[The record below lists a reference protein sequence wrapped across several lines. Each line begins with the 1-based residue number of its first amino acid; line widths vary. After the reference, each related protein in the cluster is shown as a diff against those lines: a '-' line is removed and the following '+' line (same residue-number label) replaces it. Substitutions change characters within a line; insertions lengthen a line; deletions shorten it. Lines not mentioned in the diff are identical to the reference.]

1 MTQRSFLL
9 AITLCISFI
18 NNLKALDINGNIQ
31 VNGVTRTF
39 IIHSPGTC
47 VATNLPTVLVF
58 HGDGGTASGIKG
70 YSGFDAAADNNDFL
84 VVYAQSTND
93 LGNGIW
99 NKPVDGD
106 ETGEPQDVAFVSQL
120 IDYLCTN
127 YGINKKQVYATGH
140 SGGAFFSYRLGVE
153 LADKIAG
160 IAPVA
165 GNMYGDNNYLT
176 TYSQN
181 SFVPVPV
188 WHIHG
193 DADGTVAYPDSDFT
207 PTAWNEWPL
216 SFFSAPASACG
227 ANTYNASNVSTIVSG
242 VQKYPFCTSG
252 KEVSIIRIVGGG
264 HGWPAV
270 NGFNAATAIWN
281 FFKDYQLANLASC
294 QPGPGNCTTG
304 IGSGNVS
311 REDWITIYP
320 NPVKE
325 TVILQFHIPLISI
338 QLTDLSGKLITEKQ
352 VNGATETQLQLTNL
366 PSGIYIL
373 KSIDKSGNFA
383 IHKLVVEN

>member
-9 AITLCISFI
+9 AIILYLSFATHV
-18 NNLKALDINGNIQ
+18 KALDINGSIQ
-31 VNGVTRTF
+31 VSGVTRTF
-39 IIHSPGTC
+39 IIHAPGNC
-47 VATNLPTVLVF
+47 VAANLPTVLVF
-58 HGDGGTASGIKG
+58 HGDGGTAAGIKS
-70 YSGFDAAADNNDFL
+70 YSGFDAAADNHDFL

-93 LGNGIW
+93 LGGGIW

-140 SGGAFFSYRLGVE
+140 SGGAFFSYRLAVE
-153 LADKIAG
+153 LADKIAA

-165 GNMYGDNNYLT
+165 GNMYGDNTYLT
-176 TYSQN
+176 SYSQN
-181 SFVPVPV
+181 SFVSIPV

-193 DADGTVAYPDSDFT
+193 DADGTVAYPDPDFT

-227 ANTYNASNVSTIVSG
+227 ANTYTVSNVSTIVPG
-242 VQKYPFCTSG
+242 VQKYAFCPSG
-252 KEVSIIRIVGGG
+252 KEVSLIRIVGGG

-281 FFKDYQLANLASC
+281 FFQPYQLANLAAC
-294 QPGPGNCTTG
+294 QPGPGNCTAG
-304 IGSGNVS
+304 IGSGTTS
-311 REDWITIYP
+311 GEEWITCYP
-320 NPVKE
+320 NPAKE
-325 TVILQFHIPLISI
+325 TLTIQFHVPVTSV
-338 QLTDLSGKLITEKQ
+338 QLSDLSGKLITEKQ
-352 VNGATETQLQLTNL
+352 VDEAIETHVSLNGLS
-366 PSGIYIL
+366 SGIYLI
-373 KSIDKSGNFA
+373 KTVAKNGNFA

>member
-9 AITLCISFI
+9 ALVLCFSFV
-18 NNLKALDINGNIQ
+18 NTLKALDINGNIQ
-31 VNGVTRTF
+31 VNGVNRTF
-39 IIHSPGTC
+39 IIHSPGNC
-47 VATNLPTVLVF
+47 VAANLPTVLVF
-58 HGDGGTASGIKG
+58 HGDGGTAAGIKS
-70 YSGFDAAADNNDFL
+70 YSGFDAVADNNDFL
-84 VVYAQSTND
+84 VVYAQSTSD

-99 NKPVDGD
+99 NKPVDGN

-127 YGINKKQVYATGH
+127 YGINQKKVYATGH
-140 SGGAFFSYRLGVE
+140 SGGAFFSYRLAVE
-153 LADKIAG
+153 LSGKIAA

-181 SFVPVPV
+181 SFVAIPV

-193 DADGTVAYPDSDFT
+193 DADGTVAYPDPDFT

-227 ANTYNASNVSTIVSG
+227 ANTYNVSNVSTIVAG

-252 KEVSIIRIVGGG
+252 KEVAIIRIVGGG

-270 NGFNAATAIWN
+270 NGFNTAAAIWN
-281 FFKDYQLANLASC
+281 FFKDYQLANLAAC

-304 IGSGNVS
+304 IGSENISG
-311 REDWITIYP
+311 EDWITIYP
-320 NPVKE
+320 NPAKE
-325 TVILQFHIPLISI
+325 TITVQFHIPLISI

-352 VNGATETQLQLTNL
+352 VNGATETQWSLTDL
-366 PSGIYIL
+366 SPGVYLL
-373 KSIDKSGNFA
+373 KSVDKNGNFA
-383 IHKLVVEN
+383 IHKLLVED